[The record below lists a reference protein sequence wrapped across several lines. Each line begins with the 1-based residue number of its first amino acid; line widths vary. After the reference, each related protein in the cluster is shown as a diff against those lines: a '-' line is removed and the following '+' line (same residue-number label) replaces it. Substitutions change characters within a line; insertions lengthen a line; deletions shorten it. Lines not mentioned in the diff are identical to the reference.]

1 MLIDNEVMSATQLT
15 LSVSE
20 LWCDHSASWSS
31 ATDLVF
37 RRKLSVEFFDK
48 PSYQRIRIRK
58 LISRRKISFTV
69 SITYL
74 LFGPNNVAVRH
85 YKNNNFLQRL
95 KTAIANIMA

>member
-15 LSVSE
+15 FSVSE

-58 LISRRKISFTV
+58 LISRRKISFTL

-74 LFGPNNVAVRH
+74 LAFRS
-85 YKNNNFLQRL
+85 KQRCRSTL
-95 KTAIANIMA
+95 